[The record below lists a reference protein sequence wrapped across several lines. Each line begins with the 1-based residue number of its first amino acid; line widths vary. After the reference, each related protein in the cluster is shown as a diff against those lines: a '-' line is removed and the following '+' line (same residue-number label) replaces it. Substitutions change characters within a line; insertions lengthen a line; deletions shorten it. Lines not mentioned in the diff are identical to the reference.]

1 MNYHHLLYFWT
12 VAKTGSIA
20 KASGELL
27 LAPPTIS
34 AQIHRLEESL
44 GEKLFARS
52 GRRLVLTEVGH
63 VVFRYAEEIFALGRE
78 LRDTLKGRPT
88 GHPLR
93 VRVGVADVLPKQ
105 IAHRLI
111 EPALHLGAPVRV
123 ICREDRPD
131 RLLAELAVNEL
142 DVVLSDAPIGPGVK
156 VHAFNHLLG
165 ECGIGFYGTSKL
177 AATLRRGFPRSL
189 DRAPVLLPTDST
201 SIRPSLDQWF
211 ESQNIRPM
219 VTGEFDDFSLLR
231 VFGETG
237 LGVFAAPSVL
247 DTEMH
252 KRYGF
257 SRIGRTD
264 AVRAR
269 FYAISVERKIKNQAV
284 IAICEVA
291 REKIFD

>member
-1 MNYHHLLYFWT
+1 MEWMNYHHLLYFWT

-34 AQIHRLEESL
+34 AQIHRLEDSL

-52 GRRLVLTEVGH
+52 GRRLVRTEVGH
-63 VVFRYAEEIFALGRE
+63 VVFRYAEEIFSLGRE

-93 VRVGVADVLPKQ
+93 LRVGVADVLPKR

-111 EPALHLGAPVRV
+111 EPSLHLGAPVRV

-142 DVVLSDAPIGPGVK
+142 DVVLSDAPIGPAVK

-165 ECGIGFYGTSKL
+165 ECGIGFYGRPKL
-177 AATLRRGFPRSL
+177 AATLRRGFHDLSTGRRSCSRLIAPR
-189 DRAPVLLPTDST
+189 
-201 SIRPSLDQWF
+201 
-211 ESQNIRPM
+211 
-219 VTGEFDDFSLLR
+219 
-231 VFGETG
+231 
-237 LGVFAAPSVL
+237 
-247 DTEMH
+247 
-252 KRYGF
+252 
-257 SRIGRTD
+257 
-264 AVRAR
+264 
-269 FYAISVERKIKNQAV
+269 
-284 IAICEVA
+284 
-291 REKIFD
+291 